1 MKNFEI
7 SKKND
12 YTTGNILDYLY
23 HQKYDIL
30 IGLDLSR

>member
-7 SKKND
+7 LKND
-12 YTTGNILDYLY
+12 DCTTGNILDCLY